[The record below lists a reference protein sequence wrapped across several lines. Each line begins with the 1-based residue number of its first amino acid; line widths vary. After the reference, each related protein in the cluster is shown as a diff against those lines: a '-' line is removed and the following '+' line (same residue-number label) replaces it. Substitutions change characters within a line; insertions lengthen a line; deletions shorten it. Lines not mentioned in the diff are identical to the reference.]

1 MVTSYRMSNG
11 FTLGD
16 LRNYKFD
23 DDKNLGMVLD
33 KTILK
38 VCNLEYSIDS
48 RNSSTIGTF
57 ISLNRPH
64 LFETYSTYT
73 SDAFKVGEF
82 LKLTSNFK
90 SKTPLYLWE
99 KSALYILSMWKTH
112 EWVIFGDYST
122 IDLPKL
128 PEWVK

>member
-33 KTILK
+33 KAILK
-38 VCNLEYSIDS
+38 ISNLEYS
-48 RNSSTIGTF
+48 TICDTS
-57 ISLNRPH
+57 ICLNKPV
-64 LFETYSTYT
+64 LPLKCD
-73 SDAFKVGEF
+73 DAFKVGEF

-90 SKTPLYLWE
+90 NKTPLYLWE
-99 KSALYILSMWKTH
+99 KSSLYILSMWKTH
-112 EWVIFGDYST
+112 EWIIFGTYNA